1 MLIWFAAS
9 SVVLVAVVFRS
20 GGVDYRTVVVGSL
33 LPVLEGLLGGP
44 KVLHSIVGPAVVLG
58 IAMVLTR
65 GRRRLLRRRVL
76 GVPIGMMCHLVLD
89 GSFTRTDVF
98 WWPFTGLGFADGQI
112 PEWQHLGL
120 SLVLELVGIGV
131 AVWAWRLFG
140 LDRPDARARFWRE
153 GRLDLPT

>member
-1 MLIWFAAS
+1 VLVWFAAT

-20 GGVDYRTVVVGSL
+20 GGVDYRTVVVGAL

-44 KVLHSIVGPAVVLG
+44 RVLHSIVGPALVLG
-58 IAMVLTR
+58 VAMVATR

-89 GSFTRTDVF
+89 GSFARTDVF
-98 WWPFTGLGFADGQI
+98 WWPFTGWAFAEGQI
-112 PEWQHLGL
+112 PEWSHLGV
-120 SLVLELVGIGV
+120 SVVLELAGIAI

-140 LDRPDARARFWRE
+140 LDRPEARRRFLHE
-153 GRLDLPT
+153 GRLDLPA